1 MTNTELRRLRRNTL
15 HMTQRALADALG
27 VQGMTVSRWETG
39 WNPIPPLAAT
49 AITLLAEKHSAVA
62 SRSTSGRRTPSRRQR
77 A

>member
-1 MTNTELRRLRRNTL
+1 
-15 HMTQRALADALG
+15 MTQRALAAALG

-49 AITLLAEKHSAVA
+49 AITLLAEKHGAA
-62 SRSTSGRRTPSRRQR
+62 RPSTSARQTPSRRRR